1 MGDSMDRKRD
11 IPVILR
17 ADYVAALQQRGKRMT
32 FNDFLKAKY
41 GAESGG
47 RRPADGDVGMPLL
60 AVNADGDYA
69 PLQMDTAGRVIMSPE
84 APEWAKRLEDKID
97 RLLALLNPNAP
108 CRAVR
113 SPTSEDSDFTI
124 V

>member
-1 MGDSMDRKRD
+1 
-11 IPVILR
+11 
-17 ADYVAALQQRGKRMT
+17 MT
-32 FNDFLKAKY
+32 K
-41 GAESGG
+41 
-47 RRPADGDVGMPLL
+47 PADGDVGMPLL
-60 AVNADGDYA
+60 AVNAIGDYA